1 MILCAPRVVASQPV
15 GYAQIVVDW
24 PTKCGSLK
32 RLKLRPFNDYE
43 PSYLKLAFAALII
56 IM

>member
-1 MILCAPRVVASQPV
+1 MILCAPRVVTSLPV

-43 PSYLKLAFAALII
+43 PSNLKLAFEALII